1 MFKEIARYVP
11 ERKKWFVYDGK
22 RWVHDI
28 ANLKIMELGKD
39 LADAMLIYTST
50 IKDEKRLQ
58 PLKMKKR
65 LLFLKESKY
74 WQQRRFSET
83 YIKDA
88 QSIYPVPM
96 ERFDSNRYLFNCN
109 NVAFDLRTG
118 IPKEHSP
125 EEINWYQLFC
135 KSTC

>member
-50 IKDEKRLQ
+50 IKDEK
-58 PLKMKKR
+58 KTTTIKDEKKTT
-65 LLFLKESKY
+65 FLKGK
-74 WQQRRFSET
+74 QILATTQ
-83 YIKDA
+83 I
-88 QSIYPVPM
+88 Q
-96 ERFDSNRYLFNCN
+96 
-109 NVAFDLRTG
+109 
-118 IPKEHSP
+118 
-125 EEINWYQLFC
+125 
-135 KSTC
+135 

>member
-50 IKDEKRLQ
+50 IKDEK
-58 PLKMKKR
+58 KR

-74 WQQRRFSET
+74 WQQRRFSEP
-83 YIKDA
+83 ISRMRRV
-88 QSIYPVPM
+88 SILC
-96 ERFDSNRYLFNCN
+96 RWNDSTVTDICST
-109 NVAFDLRTG
+109 ATM
-118 IPKEHSP
+118 SP
-125 EEINWYQLFC
+125 LI
-135 KSTC
+135 